1 MSPPEALL
9 WQQLRKRPSGLKFRR
24 QHPVDPYVVDFY
36 CREAALVVEI
46 DGYVHGTEEAHL
58 RDKRRDA
65 RLMEKGLTVLRIPAG
80 EVMHDCGSA
89 VAAIL
94 ERAGSPLHQPL
105 AGPPP
110 RPGEDI

>member
-36 CREAALVVEI
+36 CREASLVIEI
-46 DGYVHGTEEAHL
+46 DGDVHSTDEANRYDAARDNPL
-58 RDKRRDA
+58 RP
-65 RLMEKGLTVLRIPAG
+65 KGLAVLRIPAG
-80 EVMHDCGSA
+80 EVMRDCGSA

-94 ERAGSPLHQPL
+94 ERAGSPLHQPS

-110 RPGEDI
+110 RSGEDR